1 MLRYE
6 PAVGI
11 LRFYPEN
18 TDIDDLSAPYDASC
32 TILWESPGVVWL
44 KGLSGKFTRKHLEAL
59 IRYGLENNIRLLKT
73 YRNSGNLPFMTSAE
87 GRYCEV
93 DLEKNRD
100 RLLKFVNRPPSL

>member
-18 TDIDDLSAPYDASC
+18 TNTDDPSAPYDASC

-44 KGLSGKFTRKHLEAL
+44 KGLAGKFTRKHLEAL
-59 IRYGLENNIRLLKT
+59 VKYVLDNNIHLVKS
-73 YRNSGNLPFMTSAE
+73 YRNSGNLPFMTSSQ

-93 DLEKNRD
+93 DILKNKD